1 MTRRRYKRK
10 AGFLLTNGKSR
21 TIRPFGQTK
30 GGERVELVQKVSRLS
45 LREPKSPGK
54 EPKRESIRIFA
65 AMKQIPIRVL
75 IFSGVAVAVIIISV
89 SLFAHENGSGNN
101 TMQAITANQTSKDS
115 APQTSFAPDAA
126 SASLNPPAE
135 PASSPTS
142 SDSSETGPLGSIVFK
157 EGMPDPLVAFIQQRL
172 MDLNYMDDAPPTEL
186 YGPLTEQAVMS
197 FQRQAGLPT
206 DGCVG
211 SQTYSMLMS
220 LDAPQYAVGL
230 GAQGS
235 DVEDMI
241 YRLYELGYIDSCP
254 DTFTEAVKTAVEKFQ
269 EINELAVDGIV
280 GGNTKEVLY
289 SDDAKEYT
297 HESDDQSSSTNVT
310 SSITEKT
317 NLKPSKLEAVLP
329 SALKGLGEALYN
341 GEQQYDIN
349 SLFVLS
355 IINYESGN
363 GTSSLAQNQNNL
375 GGIKEPQAGYRTF
388 STKEECVEY
397 MYDLLSSKYIG
408 RGLMTIQE
416 IGEVYCP
423 GDTWTTKVTE
433 NMQDLIAQC
442 NG

>member
-10 AGFLLTNGKSR
+10 AGSLLTNWKSR
-21 TIRPFGQTK
+21 TIGPFGQTQ
-30 GGERVELVQKVSRLS
+30 RVEQVESAQKDSMLS

-54 EPKRESIRIFA
+54 KPEQESIRIFA
-65 AMKQIPIRVL
+65 ALKRISPRVIVFL
-75 IFSGVAVAVIIISV
+75 CVAVAVIIISV
-89 SLFAHENGSGNN
+89 TLFVRGNDRSNN
-101 TMQAITANQTSKDS
+101 TMQAIPVNQPSGDS
-115 APQTSFAPDAA
+115 APQA
-126 SASLNPPAE
+126 SSVPE

-142 SDSSETGPLGSIVFK
+142 SDSSETGLLGSIVFM
-157 EGMPDPLVAFIQQRL
+157 EGMSDPLVAFVQQRL
-172 MDLNYMDDAPPTEL
+172 MDLNYMDDAQTTEL

-197 FQRQAGLPT
+197 FQRQAELPI

-211 SQTYSMLMS
+211 SQTYSMLIS
-220 LDAPQYAVGL
+220 PDAPQYAVGL

-254 DTFTEAVKTAVEKFQ
+254 DTFTKAVKTAVEKFQ
-269 EINELAVDGIV
+269 ELNELVVDGII
-280 GGNTKEVLY
+280 GGSTKKMLY

-310 SSITEKT
+310 GSITKKT
-317 NLKPSKLEAVLP
+317 NLNPAKLEEVLP

-388 STKEECVEY
+388 SSKAECVEY

-408 RGLMTIQE
+408 RGLTTIPE

-423 GDTWTTKVTE
+423 GDTWATNVTE

-442 NG
+442 N